1 MKILGQT
8 GRWRQ
13 PGLALQ
19 AQTFVQGL
27 HPDRSCVQIPAFEVP
42 VVSRYCRSL

>member
-1 MKILGQT
+1 MAAA
-8 GRWRQ
+8 W
-13 PGLALQ
+13 PGFA